1 MKIVLAEDDTLT
13 RATVEVALRDWGFEV
28 ASCAD
33 GIAAW
38 EEMSKPDGPKLALL
52 DWLMPGLD
60 GAELCRRVRADVSL
74 RSVYLILLT
83 VRAKQEDVVAGL
95 SAGADDYVAKPFDR
109 EELHLRLRAGER
121 ILNLQRSLAER
132 VDELEEALLRVRQ
145 LQRILPICSYCKK
158 IRNDRD
164 YWEQVEAYIATHAD
178 VRFSHGICPECYE
191 NKVKPELAKLK
202 RSQTE
207 EDDES

>member
-1 MKIVLAEDDTLT
+1 MKILLAEDDALT
-13 RATVEVALRDWGFEV
+13 RSTVELALKDWGFEV

-33 GIAAW
+33 GVSAW
-38 EEMSKPDGPKLALL
+38 EEMSKPDGPRLALL

-60 GAELCRRVRADVSL
+60 GAELCRRVRAESSL
-74 RSVYLILLT
+74 QKVYLILLT
-83 VRAKQEDVVAGL
+83 ARDSQEDVIAGL

-109 EELHLRLRAGER
+109 DELHLRLRAGER
-121 ILNLQRSLAER
+121 IQTLQWSLAER
-132 VDELEEALLRVRQ
+132 VTELEEALLRVRQ

-164 YWEQVEAYIATHAD
+164 YWEQVEAYISSHAD

-191 NKVKPELAKLK
+191 TKVKPELAKITQPK
-202 RSQTE
+202 TE
-207 EDDES
+207 PGDR